1 MKKKKKII
9 TVQITFP
16 RTSTE
21 RCFDPPA
28 LLAGRGEIE
37 TISLSAEVKNTL
49 LARRGCQ
56 LYANVVQQK
65 QLKPLVI
72 ALKHNLFGLQH
83 IALV

>member
-1 MKKKKKII
+1 MKKII

-16 RTSTE
+16 RTLTE
-21 RCFDPPA
+21 RCFDLPA
-28 LLAGRGEIE
+28 LLAGRSEIE

-49 LARRGCQ
+49 LARQVCQ
-56 LYANVVQQK
+56 LYANVIQQK

-83 IALV
+83 IALS